1 MASSLIIT
9 KREVSGKREMRKL
22 RHEGLVPGI
31 IYGDN
36 SEPTLV
42 SVGEKELM
50 AECYSLA
57 FLGHVVEAKLGS
69 KTEKFLPKEI
79 EFHPV
84 TEMPIHIDFQRI
96 SKNSKVK
103 VSIAVEFVN
112 EDKSPG
118 IKKGGV
124 INFVVHRLEC
134 FCSPE
139 SIPEKIILDLSGKEI
154 GESFI
159 LETLKLPEGVIPA
172 NAERDAVIATLVGA
186 RVSAADKAT
195 DEETAASTAAST
207 VETTPAA

>member
-22 RHEGLVPGI
+22 RHEELVPGV

-36 SEPTLV
+36 QEPTLV
-42 SVGEKELM
+42 AVGEKELI

-57 FLGHVVEAKLGS
+57 FLGHVIEAKLGS

-96 SKNSKVK
+96 SKDSKVK
-103 VSIAVEFVN
+103 VSIAVEFIN

-139 SIPEKIILDLSGKEI
+139 SIPEKIVLDLSGKEI
-154 GESFI
+154 GESFV
-159 LETLKLPEGVIPA
+159 LENMTLPEGVVPV
-172 NAERDAVIATLVGA
+172 NAERDAVLATLVGS
-186 RVSAADKAT
+186 RVSSADKSAGG
-195 DEETAASTAAST
+195 EASSETSAG
-207 VETTPAA
+207 

>member
-22 RHEGLVPGI
+22 RHEGLVPGV

-36 SEPTLV
+36 QEPTLV
-42 SVGEKELM
+42 AVGEKELI

-57 FLGHVVEAKLGS
+57 FLGHVIEAKLGS

-96 SKNSKVK
+96 SKDSKVK
-103 VSIAVEFVN
+103 VSIAVEFIN

-139 SIPEKIILDLSGKEI
+139 SIPEKIVLDLSGKEI
-154 GESFI
+154 GESFV
-159 LETLKLPEGVIPA
+159 LENMTLPEGVVPV
-172 NAERDAVIATLVGA
+172 NAERDAVLATLVGS
-186 RVSAADKAT
+186 RVSSADKSAGG
-195 DEETAASTAAST
+195 EASSETSAG
-207 VETTPAA
+207 

>member
-22 RHEGLVPGI
+22 RHEGLVPGV

-36 SEPTLV
+36 QEPTLV
-42 SVGEKELM
+42 AVGEKELI

-57 FLGHVVEAKLGS
+57 FLGHVIEAKLGS

-96 SKNSKVK
+96 SKDSKVK
-103 VSIAVEFVN
+103 VSIAVEFIN

-139 SIPEKIILDLSGKEI
+139 SIPEKIVLDLAGKEI
-154 GESFI
+154 GESFV
-159 LETLKLPEGVIPA
+159 LENMKLPEGVVPV
-172 NAERDAVIATLVGA
+172 NAERDAVLATLVGS
-186 RVSAADKAT
+186 RVSSSNNNT
-195 DEETAASTAAST
+195 SSEETAG
-207 VETTPAA
+207 